1 MNAPLS
7 NASPNSTVSGY
18 RQAYSTSPA
27 GPAIERRVLELLP
40 HPGFTKHAV
49 GYSTQEISLLSD
61 RGESAYLNPLTITQ
75 DDYIVDGYALWQ
87 LAKLQNRITLP
98 CIVRHMSPEESLLHL
113 IEKTRGSKGIND
125 FVRILMALELEP
137 WFKSRAKSNQQ
148 MGGREKGSSQLT
160 EADRLDVRFEIARAA
175 GVSAGNVSKVK
186 HLITRAAP
194 ELQDALRHGEIR
206 IHRASEWA
214 KTSPTEQRRRLSD
227 HRNERGIHRTI
238 RRLLTR
244 HESRQPK
251 ACDGLRDIQKGLTT
265 LQGDDCLSIL
275 LEPLSQLI
283 SMIEPLL
290 VISEGAKDAA

>member
-1 MNAPLS
+1 MAPGYQQ
-7 NASPNSTVSGY
+7 AHST
-18 RQAYSTSPA
+18 TPA

-40 HPGFTKHAV
+40 HPGFTKHAL

-87 LAKLQNRITLP
+87 LAQLQNRATVT
-98 CIVRHMSPEESLLHL
+98 CIVRHMSQEEGLLHL
-113 IEKTRGSKGIND
+113 IEKNRRSKGIND

-137 WFKSRAKSNQQ
+137 WFKTRAKSNQQ

-160 EADRLDVRFEIARAA
+160 EAERLDVRFEIARAA

-186 HLITRAAP
+186 QLITLAVP
-194 ELQDALRHGEIR
+194 ELQDALRQDEIR

-214 KTSPTEQRRRLSD
+214 KTSPTTQRRHLSD

-238 RRLLTR
+238 RRLLTM
-244 HESRQPK
+244 HQSRQPK
-251 ACDGLRDIQKGLTT
+251 ACDGLRDLQKALTT
-265 LQGDDCLSIL
+265 LQGDNCLSIL

-290 VISEGAKDAA
+290 ALSNGQKHAS